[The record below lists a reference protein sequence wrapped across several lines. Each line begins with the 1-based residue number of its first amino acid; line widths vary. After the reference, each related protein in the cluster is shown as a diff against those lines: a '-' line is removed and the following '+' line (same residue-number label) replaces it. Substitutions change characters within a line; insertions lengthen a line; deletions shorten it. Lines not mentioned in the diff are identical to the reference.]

1 MCGFFPNQKI
11 CGILKIF
18 LEYSEADG
26 GLADRFFYFRFCSKT
41 LSSHETFFSL
51 FSSKSR
57 KTENLSKK
65 SGLLGTEKRR
75 FRVQSQRE
83 AFLRPNLH
91 FFTQRWLG
99 QGLPLF
105 PAGPNAGKNTEK
117 QSQRLTKQFWGG
129 KCEDFSRSN
138 VPKNH
143 SSEIFF

>member
-57 KTENLSKK
+57 KTENVSKK
-65 SGLLGTEKRR
+65 SELLGTEKKGGLGFRVNARR
-75 FRVQSQRE
+75 FYDQTSTFSLKNGVDRGTPVSCGPKRGKKYRKIGLTTNQ
-83 AFLRPNLH
+83 AI
-91 FFTQRWLG
+91 LG
-99 QGLPLF
+99 R
-105 PAGPNAGKNTEK
+105 KM
-117 QSQRLTKQFWGG
+117 
-129 KCEDFSRSN
+129 
-138 VPKNH
+138 
-143 SSEIFF
+143 

>member
-26 GLADRFFYFRFCSKT
+26 GLADRFFYFRLWSKT
-41 LSSHETFFSL
+41 LSSHETFF
-51 FSSKSR
+51 
-57 KTENLSKK
+57 
-65 SGLLGTEKRR
+65 
-75 FRVQSQRE
+75 
-83 AFLRPNLH
+83 H
-91 FFTQRWLG
+91 FFRRKVEKQKMCLKNPNFWGRKKKEV
-99 QGLPLF
+99 QGLESTRGVFTTKPPLFHSKTAWIGVPLF

-117 QSQRLTKQFWGG
+117 QGQRLTKQFWGG